1 MFGLRNLGSFK
12 KSIIERMVFYWGI
25 LGLEAFLLIEGYFHY
40 MEGSFPLIE
49 GFGDRVIFTLFEI
62 FYLHPVLGSYC
73 IYRKNCIEIP
83 VLGKSSS
90 APDRSR
96 NSFRIH
102 PRMGLKFLVKF
113 VV

>member
-1 MFGLRNLGSFK
+1 MFGLRNLGSSE

-62 FYLHPVLGSYC
+62 FYLHPVIGSYY

-83 VLGKSSS
+83 VLGKFFY
-90 APDRSR
+90 AFDPGIPGNPDLGPPVLFAFS
-96 NSFRIH
+96 
-102 PRMGLKFLVKF
+102 
-113 VV
+113 

>member
-1 MFGLRNLGSFK
+1 MFGLRNLGSSE

-62 FYLHPVLGSYC
+62 FYLHPVIGSYY

-83 VLGKSSS
+83 VPGKFFPLQEACVILRFSKGANTVNPSIIG
-90 APDRSR
+90 R
-96 NSFRIH
+96 
-102 PRMGLKFLVKF
+102 
-113 VV
+113 